1 MMRKLAYSLLMIL
14 CGAVLTISA
23 IFVMMAFS
31 RVFPASDEFQQS
43 CRKFDAEEIKTK
55 FIQSWFRM
63 AAKDDRLEKM
73 GLSKVAF
80 ITTPSFADNA
90 WSGKLLVIGEKSRY
104 SAYVILNCHNGY
116 YDYTDLSEGEDE

>member
-43 CRKFDAEEIKTK
+43 CRKFDAEEIKNK
-55 FIQSWFRM
+55 IHSVVVQDGGKGRS
-63 AAKDDRLEKM
+63 
-73 GLSKVAF
+73 
-80 ITTPSFADNA
+80 
-90 WSGKLLVIGEKSRY
+90 SGKDGVI
-104 SAYVILNCHNGY
+104 
-116 YDYTDLSEGEDE
+116 